1 MSKLEDFLGLRD
13 VSDITETIKEVIDG
27 KELEL
32 VVRPITEAEHS
43 DFQKRA
49 VNVSN
54 KNQVSFNKGR
64 YNELVLS
71 ACIVEPNFGDAEFL
85 AKMKCQT
92 KTEFFNRKFPAG
104 VVEDISEKIQKLSG
118 FETMEMEIESAKN

>member
-1 MSKLEDFLGLRD
+1 MSKLEDFLELRD
-13 VSDITETIKEVIDG
+13 VSDIQETIKEVVDG
-27 KELEL
+27 KELDFI
-32 VVRPITEAEHS
+32 VRPITEQEHN

-49 VNVSN
+49 TVVN

-71 ACIVEPNFGDAEFL
+71 SCIVEPNFGDAEFL

-92 KTEFFNRKFPAG
+92 KGEFFNRKFPAG
-104 VVEDISEKIQKLSG
+104 VVEDIAVKIQKLSG
-118 FETMEMEIESAKN
+118 FETFEMEIESAKN

>member
-1 MSKLEDFLGLRD
+1 MSKLEDFLELRD
-13 VSDITETIKEVIDG
+13 VSDIQETIKEVVDG
-27 KELEL
+27 KELDFI
-32 VVRPITEAEHS
+32 VRPITEQEHN

-49 VNVSN
+49 TVVN

-71 ACIVEPNFGDAEFL
+71 SCIVEPNFGDAEFL

-92 KTEFFNRKFPAG
+92 KGEFFNRKFPAG
-104 VVEDISEKIQKLSG
+104 IVEDIAVKIQKLSG
-118 FETMEMEIESAKN
+118 FETFEMEIESAKN

>member
-1 MSKLEDFLGLRD
+1 MSKLEDFLEIRD
-13 VSDITETIKEVIDG
+13 VSDITETIKETIDG
-27 KELEL
+27 KELEF
-32 VVRPITEAEHS
+32 VVRPITEQEHN

-49 VNVSN
+49 TVVN

-64 YNELVLS
+64 YNELTLS

-92 KTEFFNRKFPAG
+92 KGEFFNKKFPAG
-104 VVEDISEKIQKLSG
+104 VVEDISQKIQKLSG
-118 FETMEMEIESAKN
+118 FETFEMEIESAKN